1 MSLADFAFPPQQRL
15 RTVSQQLRTLT
26 DGSGPA
32 HGDEDSGA
40 LAWGDWGSTGYSPD
54 RTATA
59 QQPYQ
64 DPYADLMSENAFDPN
79 LAYSPRQASGPAMA
93 TFDATMHI
101 AGGDDE
107 PAQYQLDQNHFPPP
121 PDGSHP
127 PPPHHQALPPAQPAQ
142 VRLYSPRG
150 LLQRAASELELT
162 PSLRPPPLPPPL
174 PPPAPRCSNLIR
186 IQSHPSSPGRS
197 RASSLQS
204 SNGPTPLHM
213 SVLTSPSSPFF
224 PGPLPSPFH
233 DTRSSFSSSTMN
245 PSHSVRSSSPSDSS
259 SVSNLNMSR
268 LDSSSA
274 TSSIYGGDSGSTAP
288 STPYRSGSISRQNS
302 QRGSA
307 SQMHARRRSSPIKT
321 SGRHHRKLSNA
332 ERKAICE
339 FSRTHPGW
347 KQDDIGAH
355 FGYERSTISKTLK
368 HKDRY
373 LAMDSADE
381 ASASAVQA
389 FLHTGP
395 YHQQQGDERDSSEA
409 PSPAATHIPSSST
422 PQPTFG
428 LVASSSTSS
437 LVSLGSTA
445 TADLGASTSS
455 TLSSRVLS
463 GGRFPHIDNAL
474 VEWAHSHVA
483 KGNSLADSVLQR
495 QARSI
500 ARDLPGNESFKASQS
515 WLDGFKSRAGIV
527 RGAFLHDRAP
537 SPMAPALSN
546 AQRSLDPPREED
558 DEEDDTSAEAPV
570 RRSKRSIGSKTV
582 RRLASAKS
590 TLAAFAEGFAGRS
603 SSPAAA
609 SSARMDA
616 ELASGSFGDLSM
628 DSEATPTHS
637 TVHSRASTQ
646 GAERPPQLAQPFSYS
661 PDDGQGAGTPSR
673 ASYYAGQD
681 DALALDRSLGAG
693 SDYSPPDGINA
704 QAHASFYAGGAYPG
718 GLTQPYSPHDL
729 GASYSSAQGIS
740 ASSSRSSLGTFPQQQ
755 QQQQGMYG
763 TASPVPST
771 QHRRSGSTA
780 SSTSVYSGLTAF
792 SSQNGPGTPLSGSM
806 YGSFRDSQ
814 GNLCASVPG
823 TPANPTLASSTSSA
837 PPGSYFGSEQA
848 QLQNSFLSASASG
861 AGTTPTSQY
870 STLAS
875 SSSSSLASAN
885 QPFQQQQQPQQQRYP
900 HPSPAYQPTSFDTQQ
915 QQQQASATVAAAAA
929 ANRRATISGGLPFNS
944 AARNSVPSSAAMTPS
959 SSFGAGSRTSMSG
972 GAGAPVTLEQAFS
985 SLEIALEYL
994 STRAGQDYVSPKDLV
1009 VLADLRGKMERAR
1022 NAQGVNLA
1030 AISSAPATPSGL
1042 GPSGGGPSLHAPFM
1056 PSQVNASFAAAVA
1069 ANNMVG
1075 PAKQQRMRLSRTQST
1090 SSVPFFGGG
1099 GPGSGPSRRPGSS
1112 LSLYE
1117 VDGH

>member
-1 MSLADFAFPPQQRL
+1 MSLADFAFPPQPRL
-15 RTVSQQLRTLT
+15 RTVSQQLRGLS
-26 DGSGPA
+26 DGAGPA
-32 HGDEDSGA
+32 HGDDDSGA

-54 RTATA
+54 RTAGA

-79 LAYSPRQASGPAMA
+79 LPYSPRQASGHAVP
-93 TFDATMHI
+93 TFDATMHL

-107 PAQYQLDQNHFPPP
+107 PAQYQLDSNHFRPP

-127 PPPHHQALPPAQPAQ
+127 PPPHHQPLPPAQ
-142 VRLYSPRG
+142 
-150 LLQRAASELELT
+150 
-162 PSLRPPPLPPPL
+162 LP
-174 PPPAPRCSNLIR
+174 
-186 IQSHPSSPGRS
+186 QSHPASPNRS

-204 SNGPTPLHM
+204 SNAPTPLHM

-233 DTRSSFSSSTMN
+233 DHRASFSSSTMN

-274 TSSIYGGDSGSTAP
+274 TSSIYGGESGSTAP

-302 QRGSA
+302 QRGS

-321 SGRHHRKLSNA
+321 SGRHSRKLSNA

-381 ASASAVQA
+381 AGASAVQA

-395 YHQQQGDERDSSEA
+395 YQQQQQQQGDDRDSSEA
-409 PSPAATHIPSSST
+409 PSPAATDIPSSST
-422 PQPTFG
+422 PQPSFG

-455 TLSSRVLS
+455 NLSSRVLS

-474 VEWAHSHVA
+474 VAWAESHVA

-515 WLDGFKSRAGIV
+515 WLDGFKTRAGIV
-527 RGAFLHDRAP
+527 RGAFVHDRAP

-558 DEEDDTSAEAPV
+558 DEEDDTSADAPV
-570 RRSKRSIGSKTV
+570 RRSKRSLGSKTV

-590 TLAAFAEGFAGRS
+590 TLAAFAEGFGGRS

-609 SSARMDA
+609 SSSRMDA

-637 TVHSRASTQ
+637 TAHSRASTQGAERPPQ

-661 PDDGQGAGTPSR
+661 PGGDGQGAGTPSR
-673 ASYYAGQD
+673 MSHYAGQED
-681 DALALDRSLGAG
+681 TLALGSSLGAG
-693 SDYSPPDGINA
+693 SDYSPPDGMNA
-704 QAHASFYAGGAYPG
+704 HGNAGMYGGGGVYAG
-718 GLTQPYSPHDL
+718 GLTQPYSPSPHAL
-729 GASYSSAQGIS
+729 GASYSSAQGVS

-755 QQQQGMYG
+755 GMYG
-763 TASPVPST
+763 TASPVPSN

-823 TPANPTLASSTSSA
+823 TPANPALASSTSSA
-837 PPGSYFGSEQA
+837 AQLGSYFGSEQA

-870 STLAS
+870 SALAS
-875 SSSSSLASAN
+875 SSSSSLASAS
-885 QPFQQQQQPQQQRYP
+885 QPFQQQQQQQRYP
-900 HPSPAYQPTSFDTQQ
+900 QHSPAYPQASFDTQ
-915 QQQQASATVAAAAA
+915 QQQQASATVATAA

-972 GAGAPVTLEQAFS
+972 ASGAPVTLEQAFS

-1042 GPSGGGPSLHAPFM
+1042 GPSGGGPSFHAPFM
-1056 PSQVNASFAAAVA
+1056 PSQVNASFAAAAA

-1099 GPGSGPSRRPGSS
+1099 GPGGVPGRRPGSS

>member
-1 MSLADFAFPPQQRL
+1 MSLADFAFPPQPRL
-15 RTVSQQLRTLT
+15 RTVSQQLRGLS
-26 DGSGPA
+26 DGAGPA
-32 HGDEDSGA
+32 HGDDDSGA

-54 RTATA
+54 RTAGA

-79 LAYSPRQASGPAMA
+79 LPYSPRQASGHAVP
-93 TFDATMHI
+93 TFDATMHL

-107 PAQYQLDQNHFPPP
+107 PAQYQLDSNHFRPP

-127 PPPHHQALPPAQPAQ
+127 PPPHHQPLPPAQ
-142 VRLYSPRG
+142 
-150 LLQRAASELELT
+150 
-162 PSLRPPPLPPPL
+162 LP
-174 PPPAPRCSNLIR
+174 
-186 IQSHPSSPGRS
+186 QSHPASPNRS

-204 SNGPTPLHM
+204 SNAPTPLHM

-233 DTRSSFSSSTMN
+233 DHRASFSSSTMN

-274 TSSIYGGDSGSTAP
+274 TSSIYGGESGSTAP

-302 QRGSA
+302 QRGS

-321 SGRHHRKLSNA
+321 SGRHSRKLSNA

-381 ASASAVQA
+381 AGASAVQA

-395 YHQQQGDERDSSEA
+395 YQQQQQQQGDDRDSSEA
-409 PSPAATHIPSSST
+409 PSPAATDIPSSST
-422 PQPTFG
+422 PQPSFG

-455 TLSSRVLS
+455 NLSSRVLS

-474 VEWAHSHVA
+474 VAWAESHVA

-515 WLDGFKSRAGIV
+515 WLDGFKTRAGIV
-527 RGAFLHDRAP
+527 RGAFVHDRAP

-558 DEEDDTSAEAPV
+558 DEEDDTSADAPV
-570 RRSKRSIGSKTV
+570 RRSKRSLGSKTV

-590 TLAAFAEGFAGRS
+590 TLAAFAEGFGGRS

-609 SSARMDA
+609 SSSRMDA

-637 TVHSRASTQ
+637 TAHSRASTQGAERPPQ

-661 PDDGQGAGTPSR
+661 PGGDGQGAGTPSR
-673 ASYYAGQD
+673 MSHYAGQED
-681 DALALDRSLGAG
+681 TLALGSSLGAG
-693 SDYSPPDGINA
+693 SDYSPPDGMNA
-704 QAHASFYAGGAYPG
+704 HGNAGMYGGGGVYAG
-718 GLTQPYSPHDL
+718 GLTQPYSPSPHDL
-729 GASYSSAQGIS
+729 GASYSSAQGVS

-755 QQQQGMYG
+755 GMYG
-763 TASPVPST
+763 TASPVPSN

-823 TPANPTLASSTSSA
+823 TPANPALASSTSSA
-837 PPGSYFGSEQA
+837 AQLGSYFGSEQA

-870 STLAS
+870 SALAS
-875 SSSSSLASAN
+875 SSSSSLASAS
-885 QPFQQQQQPQQQRYP
+885 QPFQQQQQQQRYP
-900 HPSPAYQPTSFDTQQ
+900 QQSPAYPQASFDTQ
-915 QQQQASATVAAAAA
+915 QQQQASATVATAA

-972 GAGAPVTLEQAFS
+972 ASGAPVTLEQAFS

-1042 GPSGGGPSLHAPFM
+1042 GPSGGGPSFHAPFM
-1056 PSQVNASFAAAVA
+1056 PSQVNASFAAAAA

-1099 GPGSGPSRRPGSS
+1099 GPGGVPGRRPGSS

>member
-1 MSLADFAFPPQQRL
+1 MSLADFAFPPQPRI
-15 RTVSQQLRTLT
+15 RTVSQQLRGLS

-32 HGDEDSGA
+32 HGDDDSGA

-54 RTATA
+54 RTASA

-79 LAYSPRQASGPAMA
+79 LAYSPRQASGHAMP
-93 TFDATMHI
+93 TFDATMHL

-107 PAQYQLDQNHFPPP
+107 PAQYQLDSNHFHPP

-127 PPPHHQALPPAQPAQ
+127 PPPLHQPLPLAQPAQ
-142 VRLYSPRG
+142 VRPYSSHDARY
-150 LLQRAASELELT
+150 RAASASELT
-162 PSLRPPPLPPPL
+162 TPRPLPPP
-174 PPPAPRCSNLIR
+174 PPPAPRCSNSATR
-186 IQSHPSSPGRS
+186 IQSHPASPSRS

-233 DTRSSFSSSTMN
+233 DNRSSFSSSTMN
-245 PSHSVRSSSPSDSS
+245 PSHSVRRSSSPSDSS

-302 QRGSA
+302 QRGS

-381 ASASAVQA
+381 AGASAVQA

-395 YHQQQGDERDSSEA
+395 YHQQQGDDRDSSEA

-422 PQPTFG
+422 PQPSFG

-474 VEWAHSHVA
+474 VAWAESHVA

-515 WLDGFKSRAGIV
+515 WLDGFKTRAGIV
-527 RGAFLHDRAP
+527 RGAFVHDRAP

-558 DEEDDTSAEAPV
+558 DEEDDLSTDAPV

-609 SSARMDA
+609 SSSRMDT

-646 GAERPPQLAQPFSYS
+646 GAERAPQLAQPFSYS
-661 PDDGQGAGTPSR
+661 PDDGQGTGTPSR
-673 ASYYAGQD
+673 ASHYAGQD
-681 DALALDRSLGAG
+681 DALALGRSLGAG
-693 SDYSPPDGINA
+693 SDYSPPDGMNA
-704 QAHASFYAGGAYPG
+704 QAHAAMYGGGGAYAG

-729 GASYSSAQGIS
+729 GASYSSAQGVS

-755 QQQQGMYG
+755 GMYG
-763 TASPVPST
+763 TASPVPSN

-823 TPANPTLASSTSSA
+823 TPANPTLGSSTSSAA

-875 SSSSSLASAN
+875 SSSSSLASAS
-885 QPFQQQQQPQQQRYP
+885 QPFQQQQQHQQQQRYP
-900 HPSPAYQPTSFDTQQ
+900 HPSPAYPQASFDTQ

-929 ANRRATISGGLPFNS
+929 NRRSTISGGLPFNG

-972 GAGAPVTLEQAFS
+972 GGAPVTLEQAFS

-1042 GPSGGGPSLHAPFM
+1042 GPSGGGPSFHAPFM

-1099 GPGSGPSRRPGSS
+1099 GPGGVPGRRPGSS

>member
-32 HGDEDSGA
+32 HGDEDPGA
-40 LAWGDWGSTGYSPD
+40 LAWGDWGSTTYSPD

-79 LAYSPRQASGPAMA
+79 LPYSPRQASGHAMP
-93 TFDATMHI
+93 TFDATMHL

-107 PAQYQLDQNHFPPP
+107 AAQYPLEQNHFHPP

-127 PPPHHQALPPAQPAQ
+127 PPPHHQALPPAQPTQ
-142 VRLYSPRG
+142 SP
-150 LLQRAASELELT
+150 S
-162 PSLRPPPLPPPL
+162 
-174 PPPAPRCSNLIR
+174 
-186 IQSHPSSPGRS
+186 RS

-302 QRGSA
+302 QRGSS

-381 ASASAVQA
+381 AGASAVQA

-395 YHQQQGDERDSSEA
+395 YQQEQGDDRDSSEA

-422 PQPTFG
+422 PQPSFG

-445 TADLGASTSS
+445 ATTDLGASTSS
-455 TLSSRVLS
+455 TFSSSRVLS
-463 GGRFPHIDNAL
+463 GGRFPLIDNAL
-474 VEWAHSHVA
+474 VAWAHSHVA

-500 ARDLPGNESFKASQS
+500 ARELPGNESFKASQS
-515 WLDGFKSRAGIV
+515 WLDGFKARAGIV

-558 DEEDDTSAEAPV
+558 DEEDDMSADAPV

-590 TLAAFAEGFAGRS
+590 TLAAFAEGFGRS

-609 SSARMDA
+609 SSSSRMDA
-616 ELASGSFGDLSM
+616 ELANGSFGDLSM

-661 PDDGQGAGTPSR
+661 PDDGQGSGTPSR
-673 ASYYAGQD
+673 ASHYAGQD
-681 DALALDRSLGAG
+681 DALALGRSLGAG
-693 SDYSPPDGINA
+693 SDYSPPDAMNA
-704 QAHASFYAGGAYPG
+704 QAHAGMYGGGGYPG

-729 GASYSSAQGIS
+729 GASYSSAQGVS
-740 ASSSRSSLGTFPQQQ
+740 ASSSRSSLGTFP
-755 QQQQGMYG
+755 QQQGMYG

-806 YGSFRDSQ
+806 YGSYRDSQ

-885 QPFQQQQQPQQQRYP
+885 QPFHQHQHQQQQQQQRYQ
-900 HPSPAYQPTSFDTQQ
+900 SPAYPQASFDTQ

-959 SSFGAGSRTSMSG
+959 SSFGAGSRTSVSG
-972 GAGAPVTLEQAFS
+972 GGAPVTLEQAFS

-1042 GPSGGGPSLHAPFM
+1042 GPSGGGPSFHAPFM

-1099 GPGSGPSRRPGSS
+1099 GPGSVPGRRPGSS